1 MKKIAIILAL
11 MLILGA
17 VFISG
22 CTTSNTSNNSG
33 QNGSSGN
40 SGQSGSSGSSGQQSG
55 PKIPGYNT
63 AQIISI
69 GSVK

>member
-22 CTTSNTSNNSG
+22 CATPQNNT
-33 QNGSSGN
+33 SGN
-40 SGQSGSSGSSGQQSG
+40 SSGQKNSSG
-55 PKIPGYNT
+55 IPGYST
-63 AQIISI
+63 AQIVNI
-69 GSVK
+69 GSENIVSEPAKTIET